1 MELKKSGEHSP
12 ELQQLQA
19 ENARL
24 KALLTLH
31 NIPWDEPVAIETPL
45 LSPEVSFPSLSPRSA
60 SEKVALFRSF
70 FRGRSDV
77 YPFRWESA
85 KGKSGYAPACGNEW
99 RQGVCQKPRIK
110 CGDCGNRQ
118 LLPLDEQVIYRHL
131 EGRHT
136 VGIFPMLE
144 DDTCC
149 FIVADFDDDGW
160 REDVVAFAQ
169 SCREF
174 NIPVALEISRSGN
187 GAHAWF
193 FFADPVPAH
202 EARQLGAALI
212 SQTCE
217 RTRQL
222 L

>member
-1 MELKKSGEHSP
+1 MALKKSG
-12 ELQQLQA
+12 
-19 ENARL
+19 
-24 KALLTLH
+24 
-31 NIPWDEPVAIETPL
+31 
-45 LSPEVSFPSLSPRSA
+45 
-60 SEKVALFRSF
+60 
-70 FRGRSDV
+70 
-77 YPFRWESA
+77 
-85 KGKSGYAPACGNEW
+85 
-99 RQGVCQKPRIK
+99 
-110 CGDCGNRQ
+110 
-118 LLPLDEQVIYRHL
+118 EQVIYRHL

-149 FIVADFDDDGW
+149 FLVADFDDDGW
-160 REDVVAFAQ
+160 REDAVAFML

-193 FFADPVPAH
+193 FFADPVPAR

-222 L
+222 AMESYDRFIPLQDTLPKGGFGNLIALPLQGEPRKKRVHCFC